1 MLLLLL
7 SLTVLMIFLLS
18 LSLAILHWSSQR
30 LDTIEKTILQI
41 QRNLN
46 SFDQPESLSVAGVAP
61 GSSWVQS
68 EQEIAAFQAKMQ
80 AESQQRLGM
89 AGSMKSKTTS
99 TRKMAL
105 PTAASP

>member
-7 SLTVLMIFLLS
+7 SLSVLTIFLLS
-18 LSLAILHWSSQR
+18 LLVVILHWSSQR
-30 LDTIEKTILQI
+30 IATMERTILQI

-68 EQEIAAFQAKMQ
+68 EQEVAAFQSRMQ
-80 AESQQRLGM
+80 SESQQRVGLGL
-89 AGSMKSKTTS
+89 SKHS
-99 TRKMAL
+99 LRKPMGL
-105 PTAASP
+105 PTATSP